1 MAQSTSADGTRRRRE
16 GGFSLLEALVAASF
30 LGFSLLAF
38 NAASLT
44 LTRGT
49 KTADSTSAAN
59 AMAQQRLE
67 LMRSMPLGHASHT
80 SGNYDSASNPMTAD
94 GLPGGIFNES
104 WVVSAPDTPDF
115 GLKTVVVTVSWN
127 DPLPHQT
134 QLAGFV
140 RCSVV
145 PCP

>member
-1 MAQSTSADGTRRRRE
+1 
-16 GGFSLLEALVAASF
+16 
-30 LGFSLLAF
+30 
-38 NAASLT
+38 
-44 LTRGT
+44 
-49 KTADSTSAAN
+49 
-59 AMAQQRLE
+59 
-67 LMRSMPLGHASHT
+67 
-80 SGNYDSASNPMTAD
+80 MTAD

-115 GLKTVVVTVSWN
+115 GLKTVVVTVSGN